1 MRQRE
6 SNELPRILL
15 LIHSMVGGGSER
27 QMSYLATACADRYRT
42 TLLTL
47 DSPKPE
53 DYPIDPRVQRIG
65 LGMTDERGGFL
76 RGALANRRRIVELR
90 RRAMEIQPS
99 LLLSFCDTN
108 NILAGMALGDRM
120 PVVVCERSDPR
131 RQRLSRIW
139 EFLRDRSYPRAA
151 AIVSQTEGVT
161 NYFRHRL
168 GTRAPQRMR
177 TIPSAVQ
184 VPSLDYDRMEQDR
197 QQIFPKRILMV
208 GRLSK
213 EKRIDRLLEAW
224 ARMASQNPDWIVRIV
239 GDGIE
244 RASLESHATG
254 LGIRDRVQFA
264 GWSNDVW
271 SEYARAHAFVL
282 SSEYEGFPQALIEA
296 MLCRVPVIAWNCS
309 DAVEELLG
317 ADSRFSDDEIGS
329 VANTLG
335 AKRAGWIVES
345 VDALHRAIQIV
356 VSDEAQRGGVAERGS
371 RRASSYRW
379 DAVAP
384 RWFDLLDELIADTT
398 RP

>member
-139 EFLRDRSYPRAA
+139 EFLRDRSYPRAG

-184 VPSLDYDRMEQDR
+184 VPSFDYDRMEQDR
-197 QQIFPKRILMV
+197 QQIYPKRILMV

-244 RASLESHATG
+244 RASLESYAAA

-271 SEYARAHAFVL
+271 SEYAQAHAFVL
-282 SSEYEGFPQALIEA
+282 TSDYEGFPQVLIEA
-296 MLCRVPVIAWNCS
+296 MLCRLPVIAWDCS
-309 DAVEELLG
+309 DSVEEILG
-317 ADSRFSDDEIGS
+317 PDSRFSDEEIGS
-329 VANTLG
+329 VDKTLG
-335 AKRAGWIVES
+335 AKRAGWIVQS
-345 VDALHRAIQIV
+345 VDALHRAIQSV
-356 VSDEAQRGGVAERGS
+356 VSDEVQRREFADRGS

-398 RP
+398 RQ